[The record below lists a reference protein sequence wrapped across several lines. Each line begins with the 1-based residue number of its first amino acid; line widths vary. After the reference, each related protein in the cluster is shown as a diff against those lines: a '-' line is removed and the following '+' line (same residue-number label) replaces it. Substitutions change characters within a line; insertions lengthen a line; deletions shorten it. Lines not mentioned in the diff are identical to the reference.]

1 MRIGIVGAGFGG
13 CAAALALARDGH
25 QVCVLEAVPEP
36 KPIGAGIMLQP
47 SGMGALAELGLLDAV
62 LRHGEPCHRLRCE
75 TRRGQLVFDLPY
87 AGWDAALFGLGLH
100 RGALFSALYD
110 ALPAAGVRLELGV
123 VADGIDGASVH
134 DTHGHKHG
142 PFDLIVVADGAR
154 SRLRAALGHATRD
167 DEYPWGALWTVAPD
181 PQRLFRGQLFQ
192 VVEGAHAML
201 GLLPTGTRPG
211 DATPQVSLFV
221 SVRLDRVA
229 SLRARGFSAFRD
241 ETLAFAPQCEPVLS
255 QIDGFDQ
262 LLVASYRDVRMPRL
276 DFGRVVYV
284 GDAGHAMSPQLG
296 QGSNLALLDA
306 LALAQALRA
315 QGDLSRALP
324 AYTRERRAQL
334 RYYQFV
340 NRALTP
346 FFQGDS
352 RLLGFL
358 RDAFMP
364 LAARLPW
371 LRATMV
377 ATMCGVKRGFVRRS
391 LPIAS
396 KALALPAHVQGSAE
410 RENT

>member
-25 QVCVLEAVPEP
+25 HVTLLEAVAEP

-47 SGMGALAELGLLDAV
+47 SGMSVLAELGLLDAV
-62 LRHGEPCHRLRCE
+62 LRHGEPCERLRCE

-87 AGWDAALFGLGLH
+87 AVWDAELFGLGLH
-100 RGALFSALYD
+100 RGALFSALY
-110 ALPAAGVRLELGV
+110 AGLPAAGVRLELGV
-123 VADGIDGASVH
+123 TAASIDADRIH
-134 DTHGHKHG
+134 DTQGHPHG
-142 PFDLIVVADGAR
+142 PFDLIVIADGAR
-154 SRLRAALGHATRD
+154 SRLRAALGHASRD
-167 DEYPWGALWTVAPD
+167 DEYPWGALWTVAAD
-181 PQRLFRGQLFQ
+181 PERRFRGQLFQ

-221 SVRLDRVA
+221 SARLDRVA
-229 SLRARGFSAFRD
+229 SLRARGFDAFRD

-255 QIDGFDQ
+255 QLDGFDQ

-284 GDAGHAMSPQLG
+284 GDSGHAMSPQLG

-306 LALAQALRA
+306 LALAEALRTER
-315 QGDLSRALP
+315 DLSRALP
-324 AYTRERRAQL
+324 AYSRTRRAQL

-352 RLLGFL
+352 RMLGFL
-358 RDAFMP
+358 RDTFMP

-371 LRATMV
+371 LRDTMV

-391 LPIAS
+391 LPLAA
-396 KALALPAHVQGSAE
+396 KALRLPASTEASAG

>member
-25 QVCVLEAVPEP
+25 RVTVLEAVAEP

-62 LRHGEPCHRLRCE
+62 LQHGEPCDRLRCE
-75 TRRGQLVFDLPY
+75 TRRGRLVFDLPY
-87 AGWDAALFGLGLH
+87 AAWGAELFGLGLH

-110 ALPAAGVRLELGV
+110 GLPAAGVRLELGV
-123 VADGIDGASVH
+123 TANAVQGDKVRDSAG
-134 DTHGHKHG
+134 KRHG

-154 SRLRAALGHATRD
+154 SRLRAALGHASRD
-167 DEYPWGALWTVAPD
+167 DEYPWGALWTVAAD
-181 PQRLFRGQLFQ
+181 PERRFRGRLFQ
-192 VVEGAHAML
+192 VVEGAHTML

-221 SVRLDRVA
+221 SVRLDQVA
-229 SLRARGFSAFRD
+229 SLRARGIAAFKQ
-241 ETLAFAPQCEPVLS
+241 ETLAFAPQCEPVLA
-255 QIDGFDQ
+255 QIDSFDQ

-284 GDAGHAMSPQLG
+284 GDSGHAMSPQLG

-306 LALAQALRA
+306 LVLSAALRA
-315 QGDLSRALP
+315 ERDLSRALP
-324 AYTRERRAQL
+324 AYSAARRAQL

-371 LRATMV
+371 LRGTMV

-391 LPIAS
+391 LPIAT
-396 KALALPAHVQGSAE
+396 KAHRLPASTEGSAP